1 MSSITVRIPDSLE
14 HDLNVVAKFQ
24 DRPKSRIIKQ
34 ALENYVTEAIEDAE
48 DIVLA
53 DQALAASTGETISL
67 QDMIKELGL
76 EDEMEDW
83 TWNEG

>member
-24 DRPKSRIIKQ
+24 DRPKSRIIKK

-48 DIVLA
+48 DIVLT

-76 EDEMEDW
+76 EDEMEDR
-83 TWNEG
+83 T

>member
-1 MSSITVRIPDSLE
+1 MSAITVRIPDSLE

-34 ALENYVTEAIEDAE
+34 ALENYVIEAIEDAE

-76 EDEMEDW
+76 EDEMED
-83 TWNEG
+83 